1 MKWMAVK
8 LLRVVVPLVGI
19 VAVGLYAATAH
30 AGNGGYVEGEFSFS
44 KINDHGLDRG
54 FDAAMWGIGFMYDG
68 NVVAD
73 ELLNYRLEVG
83 YRVGEREFD
92 LDKLS
97 DETVNGFTIDQTL
110 GMGFFRTPMLRVFAG
125 PSVRLNFDW
134 YSSAGDVDIV
144 DVAIGMGPRVGLNL
158 HLTDTLSVTGSVAY
172 HYMYLSE
179 NLESKGLNTTVD
191 GPQHIVGFRI
201 GILWRAE
208 NDVWDD

>member
-1 MKWMAVK
+1 M
-8 LLRVVVPLVGI
+8 
-19 VAVGLYAATAH
+19 
-30 AGNGGYVEGEFSFS
+30 
-44 KINDHGLDRG
+44 
-54 FDAAMWGIGFMYDG
+54 
-68 NVVAD
+68 
-73 ELLNYRLEVG
+73 
-83 YRVGEREFD
+83 
-92 LDKLS
+92 
-97 DETVNGFTIDQTL
+97 
-110 GMGFFRTPMLRVFAG
+110 
-125 PSVRLNFDW
+125 RLNFDW

-179 NLESKGLNTTVD
+179 NLESEGLNTTVD

>member
-30 AGNGGYVEGEFSFS
+30 AGYGGYVEGEFSFS

-54 FDAAMWGIGFMYDG
+54 FDAQMWGIGVMYDG

-73 ELLNYRLEVG
+73 KLLNYRLEVG
-83 YRVGEREFD
+83 YRVGERDFD

-110 GMGFFRTPMLRVFAG
+110 GMLFSHTDAACVCGTVRAPQLRLV
-125 PSVRLNFDW
+125 
-134 YSSAGDVDIV
+134 
-144 DVAIGMGPRVGLNL
+144 
-158 HLTDTLSVTGSVAY
+158 
-172 HYMYLSE
+172 
-179 NLESKGLNTTVD
+179 LECRGRR
-191 GPQHIVGFRI
+191 HR
-201 GILWRAE
+201 
-208 NDVWDD
+208 

>member
-30 AGNGGYVEGEFSFS
+30 AGYGGYLEGEFSSS
-44 KINDHGLDRG
+44 KINDHGRDRG

-83 YRVGEREFD
+83 YRIGERE
-92 LDKLS
+92 LDKHS

-110 GMGFFRTPMLRVFAG
+110 GMGFFRTPMLRAFAG

-134 YSSAGDVDIV
+134 YSSPGDTDIV
-144 DVAIGMGPRVGLNL
+144 DVAIGLGPRVGLNL

-179 NLESKGLNTTVD
+179 NLESKGINRTVD

-208 NDVWDD
+208 SDVWGD